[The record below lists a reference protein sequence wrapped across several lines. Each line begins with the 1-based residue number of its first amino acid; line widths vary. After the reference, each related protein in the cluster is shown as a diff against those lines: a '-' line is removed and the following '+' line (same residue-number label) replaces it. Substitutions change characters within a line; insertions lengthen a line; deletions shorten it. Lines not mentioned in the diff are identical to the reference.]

1 VTNRLNRKVVLG
13 LALFF
18 IGVILLEGNGYIIHH
33 DLYEQGLQF
42 SPAWVEKDNLIKLA
56 LYQFLIFT
64 VLFVHE
70 SWPVW
75 ALTEVF
81 WVTCSHD
88 LVFYLI
94 WNRGVFP
101 AEDWSWLPFFSIFGH
116 WNLASQVMLSLT
128 SLASVGSLLWL
139 MKRWRP
145 ARAPRIQAR

>member
-1 VTNRLNRKVVLG
+1 MTNRLNGKVVLG

-18 IGVILLEGNGYIIHH
+18 IGVVLLEGNGYIIHH

-42 SPAWVEKDNLIKLA
+42 SPDWVEKDNLIKLA

-88 LVFYLI
+88 LV
-94 WNRGVFP
+94 
-101 AEDWSWLPFFSIFGH
+101 
-116 WNLASQVMLSLT
+116 
-128 SLASVGSLLWL
+128 
-139 MKRWRP
+139 
-145 ARAPRIQAR
+145 